1 MRILL
6 VDDDQLIRFV
16 HQMYLEQSGHEVIGV
31 AEDAQQAVDLALALS
46 PDLVVMDI
54 RLENNSNGIDA
65 MRRIQESTPIPA
77 IYVSGNSDKKT
88 VEEAEK
94 TLMKAFLVKPIS
106 QDELRQAL
114 I

>member
-16 HQMYLEQSGHEVIGV
+16 HQMYLEQSGHDVIGL
-31 AEDAQQAVDLALALS
+31 AEDAQQAIDMALTLS

-65 MRRIQESTPIPA
+65 MRKIQESVPIPA
-77 IYVSGNSDKKT
+77 IYVSGNSDRKT
-88 VEEAEK
+88 VEDAEK
-94 TLMKAFLVKPIS
+94 TIMKAFLVKPIS
-106 QDELRQAL
+106 QEELKNAL
-114 I
+114 D